1 MKFIKNIFKNKALKR
16 TAVVLLCVVSL
27 LLIIRISPKNPI
39 LSDYSFSQAVFDK
52 NDKLLRL
59 TISHDEKYRLFIPL
73 SKMPESLKKGTLLYE
88 DKYFY
93 FHPGV
98 NPVSLLKGFRTSI
111 IKKQRPVGAS
121 TITMQLAR
129 MIYDIDSTSIPG
141 KLKQIFAALWL
152 EMCYGKNDILEAYL
166 NIAPYGYNIEGAPA
180 ASLIYFSAK
189 VENLTILEAFTL
201 CVIPQN
207 PNFRRLSLSNTEN
220 REKPE
225 NARKRVFEMWIKKYP
240 QDSGKRNYFDMPL
253 HIKKPSNLPFEAPHL
268 VNKMLALSDESVIST
283 TLDLNL
289 QHLIEQRIR
298 FYVERNINKGINNA
312 SVMLVNYKT
321 MEVSAYAG
329 SADFFNELIEG
340 QVNGCAAYRS
350 PGSTLKP
357 FIYAIALDKG
367 IIHPLTL
374 MKDTP
379 KHYGIYAPENSD
391 RDFLGPVFAKDA
403 LTQSRNIPAIDL
415 LIRINPDN
423 FLYML
428 QKAGVRNLKNAEYYG
443 SSFAIGGFE
452 ISMEKISELYAMLAN
467 GGILKSLKFNKFEKV
482 KEENILTPE
491 AAFLTLV
498 MLKDNKR
505 PENEIRAAE
514 NFHDFEVYW
523 KTGTSYA
530 YRDAWT
536 AGVFGDYVL
545 VVWVG
550 KFDNEGRQT
559 FTARTSAAPL
569 FFEIV
574 KSISGEKR
582 EIRGSKI
589 SDDGL
594 NISKI
599 EVCSVSG
606 DLPSQ
611 YCNMTTETYFIPA
624 KSPIRICDVHRPVY
638 IDKKTGLRTPFHDPE
653 KTNTAVYEFWN
664 SEIMSIFAMAGISH
678 RTPPKYMP
686 DLEISKVTEYGN
698 PPQIILPTQNITYTF
713 RAENFENETVPFKA
727 DTDSDAKNVFW
738 FLNNKFIGQSK
749 SGTVLSA
756 KTEPGEY
763 TVRAVD
769 DMGRASSAK
778 LKVEIIG
785 K

>member
-1 MKFIKNIFKNKALKR
+1 MWKIKHISKNKTFKR
-16 TAVVLLCVVSL
+16 TAVVLLCVMSL
-27 LLIIRISPKNPI
+27 LLLLRAFPKKPI
-39 LSDYSFSQAVFDK
+39 LSDHSFSQAAFDK

-59 TISHDEKYRLFIPL
+59 TVSLDEKYRLFIPL
-73 SKMPESLKKGTLLYE
+73 SKMPKSLKKGTLLYE

-93 FHPGV
+93 FHPGI
-98 NPVSLLKGFRTSI
+98 NPIALLKAFRTSI
-111 IKKQRPVGAS
+111 IKKERLVGAS

-129 MIYDIDSTSIPG
+129 MIYNIDSTSVSG
-141 KLKQIFAALWL
+141 KLKQILAALWL
-152 EMCYGKNDILEAYL
+152 ETRYGKNDILEAYL
-166 NIAPYGYNIEGAPA
+166 NIAPYGYNIEGAAA
-180 ASLIYFSAK
+180 ASLIYFSTK
-189 VENLTILEAFTL
+189 IENLTILESFTL

-207 PNFRRLSLSNTEN
+207 PNFRKLSLSASEN
-220 REKPE
+220 ADKMK
-225 NARKRVFEMWIKKYP
+225 NARKRVFEMWVKNHP
-240 QDSGKRNYFDMPL
+240 QDIDKRNYFDMPL

-268 VNKMLALSDESVIST
+268 VNKMLALGDESVIST
-283 TLDLNL
+283 TLDLNIQRL
-289 QHLIEQRIR
+289 LEQRIK
-298 FYVERNINKGINNA
+298 FYIERNENKGINNA
-312 SVMLVNYKT
+312 SAMLVNYKT
-321 MEVSAYAG
+321 MDVCAYIG
-329 SADFFNELIEG
+329 SADFFNDSIEG

-350 PGSTLKP
+350 PGSALKP

-391 RDFLGPVFAKDA
+391 RDFLGPVFAKEA

-428 QKAGVRNLKNAEYYG
+428 RKAGVKNLKDSDYYG

-467 GGILKSLKFNKFEKV
+467 GGVMKNLKFNKFEKIN
-482 KEENILTPE
+482 EENILTPE
-491 AAFLTLV
+491 SAFLTLT

-505 PENEIRAAE
+505 PENEIKAAE

-545 VVWVG
+545 VVWIG
-550 KFDNEGRQT
+550 KFDNEGRQS

-569 FFEIV
+569 FFEIA

-582 EIRGSKI
+582 EIRGSKL
-589 SDDGL
+589 SADGL
-594 NISKI
+594 NISKV

-611 YCNMTTETYFIPA
+611 YCNMKTETYFIPA

-638 IDKKTGLRTPFHDPE
+638 IDKKTGLRMPFYDPQ
-653 KTNTAVYEFWN
+653 KTNVAVYEFWN

-698 PPQIILPTQNITYTF
+698 PPQILLPTQNIIYTF
-713 RAENFENETVPFKA
+713 RAENFERETVPFKA
-727 DTDSDAKNVFW
+727 DADSDAKNIFW
-738 FLNNKFIGQSK
+738 FLDNKYIGQSR
-749 SGTVLSA
+749 SGTVLTA
-756 KTEPGEY
+756 KTEPGSY

-769 DMGRASSAK
+769 DLGRASTAK